1 MANAWVRSPN
11 TKLDALKDLEIK
23 KIGNAILIPWAPG
36 HTIVLLQI
44 TKPPVPLYANAG
56 DFQNPGIATVSISPQ
71 PLPGIKEA
79 YPYERMDHA
88 DITYLPKGNAKLP
101 PDDDNG
107 GGNETET
114 SKKKQGSKRD

>member
-11 TKLDALKDLEIK
+11 TKLNALKDLKIK

-36 HTIVLLQI
+36 HKTVLLQI

-56 DFQNPGIATVSISPQ
+56 DFQNPDIATVSISPQ
-71 PLPGIKEA
+71 PLPAIKEA
-79 YPYERMDHA
+79 YPYERMDYA
-88 DITYLPKGNAKLP
+88 DITYLPKGNATLP
-101 PDDDNG
+101 PDDGNG

-114 SKKKQGSKRD
+114 SKQKQGSRRD